1 MPFSRFIILRLNI
14 MDSFKPPPA
23 RVDHCFAVRISVSE
37 EQLTDVF
44 EEVSKMCEGLMV
56 VAHNASDNVERNH
69 VHMAIYNSKITHDPF
84 RRALL
89 KILKECLN
97 TEDKGNALM
106 SVKKFDG
113 SLKYLVYMLK
123 GQRHA
128 VCYNNVINEEYIAWL
143 RMQWVS
149 QSEQES
155 LYQLYKR
162 SPQFYTKPKVPLEL
176 LGEIGYKSLKDTE
189 IFDQLRES
197 VLAFVLPRNG
207 GYVNAKV
214 RYETKDI
221 ISNYCLFNK
230 VKMLPLY
237 I

>member
-1 MPFSRFIILRLNI
+1 

-23 RVDHCFAVRISVSE
+23 RVGHCFAVRITVSE
-37 EQLTDVF
+37 EHLTDVF
-44 EEVSKMCEGLMV
+44 EELTKMCEGLFV
-56 VAHNASDNVERNH
+56 TAHRQSEKCERDH
-69 VHMAIYNSKITHDPF
+69 VHMAIYNAKLTHDPF

-89 KILKECLN
+89 KVIGKYVVS
-97 TEDKGNALM
+97 DYSGNALM

-113 SLKYLVYMLK
+113 NIKYLVYMLK

-128 VCYNNVINEEYIAWL
+128 VCYNNVMNEEYIVWL

-162 SPQFYTKPKVPLEL
+162 SPHFYTKPKIPLEL
-176 LGEIGYKSLKDTE
+176 LGEIGYKAPKDTE
-189 IFDQLRES
+189 IFEQLRES